1 MQESSCGEGSNLR
14 SDAEK
19 EHQENQE
26 LMAITAFCHAQK
38 AHIQAL
44 HDNVARVYG
53 KAGELTDT
61 CSALSSSHIFC

>member
-1 MQESSCGEGSNLR
+1 MQEPSCSEGSNLR
-14 SDAEK
+14 SEAEK
-19 EHQENQE
+19 QHQE

-38 AHIQAL
+38 AHVQAL

-61 CSALSSSHIFC
+61 WSALSSSHIFC